1 MARNKMRRKDNIF
14 LDMPGPSL
22 PSNSFEL
29 SHVVTTSFNMGKLIP
44 TTFIECL
51 PGDTFVMNDENLLRM
66 QPLVAP
72 VMHDVEVTTHWWFV
86 PHRLLWSGWE
96 DFITGNNPDLVH
108 PFVEVSECG
117 LGEIQNYLGIP
128 LGEYADPELVN
139 PFPIAA
145 YYKIYDE
152 WYRDQ
157 NFVDPKFVPLV
168 EGDNS
173 VNYLSLMIAEP
184 LKRAWEHDAYTSA
197 LPEAQQGSPVN
208 IPLVSQDSIPVFYQ
222 NRAGGATNQ
231 NTGAFRRADGT
242 FITNSGQPITTEPG
256 PTPLVGGVQADGDY
270 GAYDPQGTLV
280 VDIQADA
287 TDINDLRSAWAV
299 QSLLERMMR
308 GGKRYTEMMQ
318 SIWGASP
325 SDARLQRPE
334 YVGGSKGRM
343 VISQVLTTTENTA
356 VGQPVGE
363 MAGHGISVSGGN
375 SYNYRCEEYGTMIC
389 LVNVQPKTSYQQGLH
404 RAWSRLDRFDYPFP
418 DLANIGEQA
427 VLNKEVKMTSLSADR
442 NGTFGYMPQYNEL
455 RFLNNRTSGD
465 FQTTLA
471 FWTMTRIFNGA
482 DAPVLNASFIEADPT
497 FRNFAV
503 TDENVDH
510 ILAQLYY
517 NITAYRKIPRFGIP
531 AKIV

>member
-1 MARNKMRRKDNIF
+1 MARKNRGRKDNIF
-14 LDMPGPSL
+14 LDMPGPNL

-29 SHVVTTSFNMGKLIP
+29 SHIITTSFNMGRLIP

-51 PGDTFVMNDENLLRM
+51 PGDTFVMNDENMLRM

-108 PFVEVSECG
+108 PFVNVKECG

-128 LGEYADPELVN
+128 LGEFTEAEAVN
-139 PFPIAA
+139 PFPVAA

-157 NFVDPKFVPLV
+157 NFVEPKFLPLV
-168 EGDNS
+168 EGNNS
-173 VNYLSLMIAEP
+173 DYGGLMAAQP
-184 LKRAWEHDAYTSA
+184 LKRAWEHDAFTSA

-208 IPLVSQDSIPVFYQ
+208 IPLVSQDNIPVFYQ
-222 NRAGGATNQ
+222 NRAGGAPNQ
-231 NTGAFRRADGT
+231 NTGAWRYNDGT
-242 FITNSGQPITTEPG
+242 FNVVNDPVTPAVG
-256 PTPLVGGVQADGDY
+256 PSPLLAGTIANDEYV
-270 GAYDPQGTLV
+270 AYDPQGTLV

-287 TDINDLRSAWAV
+287 TDISDLRSAWAV

-318 SIWGASP
+318 SIWGKSP

-363 MAGHGISVSGGN
+363 MAGHGIAISGGN
-375 SYNYRCEEYGTMIC
+375 SYTYTAEEYGTMIC
-389 LVNVQPKTSYQQGLH
+389 LVNVQPKTAYQQGLH
-404 RAWSRLDRFDYPFP
+404 RSWSRLDRFDYPFP

-427 VLNKEVKMTSLSADR
+427 VLNKEVKMTALAADR
-442 NGTFGYMPQYNEL
+442 DGTFGYMPQYNEL

-471 FWTMTRIFNGA
+471 FWTMTRIFNGSEP
-482 DAPVLNASFIEADPT
+482 PVLNASFIEADPT

-503 TDENVDH
+503 TDEDVDH
-510 ILAQLYY
+510 ILAHLYY

-531 AKIV
+531 AKLV